1 MKRHS
6 FLQIVGALF
15 ACALLPVMTVGAGK
29 GRIVERPF
37 KAHGYTVVLIDFTNF
52 EFNPADPGSWVVPW
66 DIAEEVAV
74 GSHTG
79 LWSSTGGGT
88 YNVVT
93 GIRVGSGT
101 ITVANGDVIEWTCV
115 NNVFT
120 WTSGTGRFA
129 SVSGSCVLDETE
141 VIEPEDPYLRITITW
156 TASGKIAY

>member
-6 FLQIVGALF
+6 SLQLFGALL

-29 GRIVERPF
+29 GNVVERPF
-37 KAHGYTVVLIDFTNF
+37 KAHGYTVVVLDLSQF
-52 EFNPADPGSWVVPW
+52 DPGTFQAPW
-66 DIAEEVAV
+66 SILEEVAV
-74 GSHTG
+74 GTHTG
-79 LWSSTGGGT
+79 LWTSTGAGT
-88 YNVVT
+88 YNLQT